1 MENRNKRKGK
11 RQQQQQFKSARSSA
25 STRVFFK
32 VFFCA
37 CCCWNADNG
46 KMQAPFMRGKKIVG
60 KQGKRWN
67 GWDLPQEE
75 RNRNE
80 KAKQRSE
87 ARGGKQA
94 RVVVECIV

>member
-46 KMQAPFMRGKKIVG
+46 KMQAPFMRGKKNC
-60 KQGKRWN
+60 W
-67 GWDLPQEE
+67 
-75 RNRNE
+75 
-80 KAKQRSE
+80 E
-87 ARGGKQA
+87 ARQTVERVGPPPGRTKQK
-94 RVVVECIV
+94 RKS